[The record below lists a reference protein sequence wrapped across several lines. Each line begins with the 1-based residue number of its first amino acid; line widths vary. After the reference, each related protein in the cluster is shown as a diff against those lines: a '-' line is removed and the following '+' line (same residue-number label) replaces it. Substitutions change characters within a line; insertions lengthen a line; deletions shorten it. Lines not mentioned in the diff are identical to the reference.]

1 MTNNYAHY
9 YIELTNKK
17 VYEVFCPEGEDSDG
31 FNYLEQSLFTLADN
45 GNVFVDIQE
54 VEPVYAS
61 IHQLPSM
68 PEWFIKGYLES
79 EDSPYIE
86 DYNGVCTF
94 YYGEVEH
101 FTVPAEFDEY
111 LYDLYQIRQEE
122 RLKFA
127 DFVKTLGYESP
138 QEVQGQD
145 YKVAHDVVR
154 KWCEYEAENAKKEMQ
169 ADYDAAKEGRF
180 TLTFNEF
187 IHTLGYES
195 AKEVDYAGATHD
207 VVGAWLDYVNSN
219 KQ

>member
-9 YIELTNKK
+9 FVELTNRKA
-17 VYEVFCPEGEDSDG
+17 YEVFCREGVDSDG
-31 FNYLEQSLFTLADN
+31 DNHFEMSLLTLADN
-45 GNVFVDIQE
+45 MDIFADIQE
-54 VEPVYAS
+54 VEPVYAR
-61 IHQLPSM
+61 IMRLPSI
-68 PEWFIKGYLES
+68 PEWVVNEYIDN
-79 EDSPYIE
+79 EDSPYII
-86 DYNGVCTF
+86 DYNGVSSF
-94 YYGEVEH
+94 WFREAEH
-101 FTVPAEFDEY
+101 FTVPANFDKD
-111 LYDLYQIRQEE
+111 LYDLCQIRQNE

-138 QEVQGQD
+138 QDIQGQD
-145 YKVAHDVVR
+145 EKHEVLH
-154 KWCEYEAENAKKEMQ
+154 KWFEYEAETAKKEAQ

-195 AKEVDYAGATHD
+195 AKEVDYAGATHE